1 MPSTRLL
8 AFLVSVIAVL
18 AGSLAPLTGAAG
30 AGLLPTRV
38 TAEPSATR
46 VSVGAAVTVAG
57 SVTPVDLP
65 APRQVVLELETA
77 TGWREVARGSTD
89 QTGSY
94 VLPLPTDWYATHRL
108 RVVSPATQL
117 AQAGASDVRSVD
129 VTPTYDPRGNDSA
142 WKRFPSR
149 ARWDP
154 CSVIEYRTNLRRAPK
169 GSRTQVAR
177 AFAAVHAATGLS
189 FRPAG
194 STKKVPFSRGP
205 ESRQFLRA
213 GLVVAWS
220 TPRSVP
226 ALRGRTAG
234 IGGATARS
242 VNGGPWEYAYGGVSI
257 DATQKLPGRKRTSL
271 QSLLMHEIAHAVGL
285 THVSDRSQIMY
296 PSLLRSHR
304 AQFEAGD
311 LNGLRA
317 VGAEQGCL

>member
-1 MPSTRLL
+1 MPSYRLR
-8 AFLVSVIAVL
+8 AFLVPVLAVL
-18 AGSLAPLTGAAG
+18 AVSLVPVTGAAG
-30 AGLLPTRV
+30 AGPLPTRV

-46 VSVGAAVTVAG
+46 VQEGAAVTVAG
-57 SVTPVDLP
+57 SVTPVEL
-65 APRQVVLELETA
+65 AAGRAVALELETA
-77 TGWREVARGSTD
+77 SGWREVARGVTD
-89 QTGSY
+89 PTGSY
-94 VLPLPTDWYATHRL
+94 VLPVPTDFYASHQL
-108 RVVSPATQL
+108 RVVAPATQL
-117 AQAGASDVRSVD
+117 AQAGASDVRNVT
-129 VTPTYDPRGNDSA
+129 VTPTYDPRGNESA
-142 WKRFPSR
+142 WKQFPSR

-169 GSRTQVAR
+169 GSQTQVAR
-177 AFAAVHAATGLS
+177 AFAAVEAATGLS
-189 FRPAG
+189 FRRAG
-194 STKKVPFSRGP
+194 KTKKVPYSRGP
-205 ESRQFLRA
+205 ESRQFLPA

-271 QSLLMHEIAHAVGL
+271 RTLLMHEIAHAVGL
-285 THVSDRSQIMY
+285 THVSDKSQVMY

-304 AQFEAGD
+304 ARFEAGD
-311 LNGLRA
+311 LAGLRA